1 MAVPRPVLIA
11 ILGLALCVTALIA
24 VHGVGTEEDTV
35 APALP
40 AAPAT
45 TAKPTTQSSG
55 TKPSTTTKDNSGTSA
70 KETGKVEAKPV
81 QQAGEQV
88 AKPAVKQSAKERT
101 LAAVKQDLEAG
112 EKVVVLFF
120 TRPGA
125 ADDTGARSAVRK
137 LRGIDGV
144 KVYSPNFDD
153 LSEYRPVLAG
163 VGVSQV
169 PSIVIVEPGK
179 KAQLVEGYVD
189 AKSLRQQVQDAAR

>member
-35 APALP
+35 APAALP

-45 TAKPTTQSSG
+45 KSKPTTTKTSG
-55 TKPSTTTKDNSGTSA
+55 KTPATKDNAGNSA
-70 KETGKVEAKPV
+70 KETGKVDSKPV
-81 QQAGEQV
+81 QQAGEQA
-88 AKPAVKQSAKERT
+88 AKPAAKVSAKERT
-101 LAAVKQDLEAG
+101 LAAVKKDLEAG
-112 EKVVVLFF
+112 ERVVVLFF

-137 LRGIDGV
+137 LRGLNGV

-153 LSEYRPVLAG
+153 LSEYRPILAG
-163 VGVSQV
+163 AGVSQV
-169 PSIVIVEPGK
+169 PSIVIAKPGK

-189 AKSLRQQVQDAAR
+189 AKSLRQQVQDATR